1 MKLAPAEPA
10 ENNRWYLLVLGLA
23 VVLALLAVLQFRST
37 KQVSDATTEHMRTT
51 LQDSLLDLRQGVERE
66 LTPLCY
72 QFEGDAGVRREVA
85 LQEYASRLDRWRYTA
100 AHPALVSDL
109 LIWRM
114 TEGDQRELLQLKEGN
129 VLTRVAWPAEFAPLR
144 DWLRE
149 IRPETLGFG
158 AASSQAAPHS
168 DASKPSA
175 IHAPALWMI
184 DENIPALLHP
194 VLERSKTAHD
204 REPPRITWI
213 ILRLD
218 QSVLG
223 REVFPQLAQRNFG
236 RASDASYKLALITN
250 NSHGDVLFSSDGQ
263 FGRTGDDAS
272 DASLNLFGR
281 PVSLL
286 GAPRTPIE
294 QKLAA
299 GPLRRPEISS
309 LAPPAAQPN
318 IGGDLAG
325 GNDGPVR
332 IDPIR
337 YANDDPDWTILARHR
352 EGSVEAAVMTTYHRN
367 LAINFGVL
375 LVLAITM
382 GLIIATSRRARRLA
396 QAQVDFVA
404 GVSHELRTPLTG
416 IVSAAQNMVD
426 GLVDRERTAR
436 YGAAILGQAQQL
448 KDLVEQILLFSATQR
463 RAHRYH
469 PQPAD
474 VADVVDASLD
484 TTSSLIRSSGF
495 TVQRKIQPKLPQ
507 VVVDVPAL
515 SQCLQNLITNA
526 IKYSGASRW
535 IGIDAASTDT
545 SGGQEITITVED
557 HGLGISSDELQH
569 IFEPFY
575 RSPQVTS
582 AQIHG
587 SGLGLPLTKS
597 MVESM
602 GGRLTVQSA
611 PQKGSSF
618 TIHLPVRDVASPPD
632 APVSPAATQA

>member
-10 ENNRWYLLVLGLA
+10 ENDRWYLLVLGLA

-37 KQVSDATTEHMRTT
+37 KQVSDATTEHMRAT

-72 QFEGDAGVRREVA
+72 QFEGDAGIRQEAA
-85 LQEYASRLDRWRYTA
+85 LQEYANRLDRWRYSA

-109 LIWRM
+109 LVWQ
-114 TEGDQRELLQLKEGN
+114 TAEGDQREVLRLKEGN
-129 VLTRVAWPAEFAPLR
+129 VLTRVALPAEFAPLR

-149 IRPETLGFG
+149 IRPETLGFA

-168 DASKPSA
+168 GASKRSA
-175 IHAPALWMI
+175 IRAPALWMI
-184 DENIPALLHP
+184 DESIPALLHP
-194 VLERSKTAHD
+194 VLERRKAAHD

-218 QSVLG
+218 QRVLG
-223 REVFPQLAQRNFG
+223 REIFPQLAQRNFG

-250 NSHGDVLFSSDGQ
+250 NSRGDVLFSSDGQ

-281 PVSLL
+281 PIPLL
-286 GAPRTPIE
+286 GAPRAPVE
-294 QKLAA
+294 QILAA
-299 GPLRRPEISS
+299 GALRHPEPSE
-309 LAPPAAQPN
+309 AATPASHPN
-318 IGGDLAG
+318 LGGDLAG
-325 GNDGPVR
+325 HNDGPVR
-332 IDPIR
+332 IDPIH
-337 YANDDPDWTILARHR
+337 YAPDDPGWTILARHR
-352 EGSVEAAVMTTYHRN
+352 EGSVGAAVMTTYHRN

-416 IVSAAQNMVD
+416 IVSAAQNMAD

-469 PQPAD
+469 LQPAD
-474 VADVVDASLD
+474 VADVVDASLK

-495 TVQRKIQPKLPQ
+495 TVQRKIQPRLPQ

-515 SQCLQNLITNA
+515 SQCLQNLIANA
-526 IKYSGASRW
+526 IKYSGSSRW
-535 IGIDAASTDT
+535 IGIEAAVIDAN
-545 SGGQEITITVED
+545 GGQEITLTVED
-557 HGLGISSDELQH
+557 HGLGISSDELPH

-597 MVESM
+597 MVEAM

-632 APVSPAATQA
+632 TAVSPAAAQA

>member
-1 MKLAPAEPA
+1 
-10 ENNRWYLLVLGLA
+10 
-23 VVLALLAVLQFRST
+23 
-37 KQVSDATTEHMRTT
+37 
-51 LQDSLLDLRQGVERE
+51 
-66 LTPLCY
+66 
-72 QFEGDAGVRREVA
+72 
-85 LQEYASRLDRWRYTA
+85 
-100 AHPALVSDL
+100 
-109 LIWRM
+109 
-114 TEGDQRELLQLKEGN
+114 
-129 VLTRVAWPAEFAPLR
+129 
-144 DWLRE
+144 
-149 IRPETLGFG
+149 
-158 AASSQAAPHS
+158 
-168 DASKPSA
+168 
-175 IHAPALWMI
+175 MI
-184 DENIPALLHP
+184 DESIPALLHP
-194 VLERSKTAHD
+194 VLERSKAAHD

-218 QSVLG
+218 QHVLG
-223 REVFPQLAQRNFG
+223 REIFPQLALRNFG
-236 RASDASYKLALITN
+236 RAADASYKLALITN
-250 NSHGDVLFSSDGQ
+250 NSRGDVLFSSDGQ
-263 FGRTGDDAS
+263 FGQTGDDAS

-281 PVSLL
+281 PVPLL
-286 GAPRTPIE
+286 GAPRAPVE

-299 GPLRRPEISS
+299 GALRRPELSEA
-309 LAPPAAQPN
+309 APPQPN
-318 IGGDLAG
+318 LGGDLAG
-325 GNDGPVR
+325 DGEGPVR
-332 IDPIR
+332 IDPIH
-337 YANDDPDWTILARHR
+337 YAPDDPGWTILARHR
-352 EGSVEAAVMTTYHRN
+352 EGSVGAAVMTTYHRN

-416 IVSAAQNMVD
+416 IVSAAQNMAD

-469 PQPAD
+469 LQPAD
-474 VADVVDASLD
+474 VADVVDASLK
-484 TTSSLIRSSGF
+484 TTASLIRSSGF
-495 TVQRKIQPKLPQ
+495 TVQRKIQPRLPQ
-507 VVVDVPAL
+507 VVVDAPAL

-535 IGIDAASTDT
+535 IGIEAAATDAN
-545 SGGQEITITVED
+545 GGQEITITVED

-597 MVESM
+597 MVEAM

-618 TIHLPVRDVASPPD
+618 TIHLPVRDVASSPGT
-632 APVSPAATQA
+632 AVSPAPAQA

>member
-1 MKLAPAEPA
+1 
-10 ENNRWYLLVLGLA
+10 
-23 VVLALLAVLQFRST
+23 
-37 KQVSDATTEHMRTT
+37 
-51 LQDSLLDLRQGVERE
+51 
-66 LTPLCY
+66 
-72 QFEGDAGVRREVA
+72 
-85 LQEYASRLDRWRYTA
+85 
-100 AHPALVSDL
+100 
-109 LIWRM
+109 M
-114 TEGDQRELLQLKEGN
+114 TEGDQRELLRVKEGH
-129 VLTRVAWPAEFAPLR
+129 VLPKLAWPPEFAPLR
-144 DWLRE
+144 DWLRT
-149 IRPETLGFG
+149 IRPETLGF
-158 AASSQAAPHS
+158 ATASSQAGT
-168 DASKPSA
+168 DASEPSG

-184 DENIPALLHP
+184 DESIPALLHP
-194 VLERSKTAHD
+194 VLERSRAAHD
-204 REPPRITWI
+204 REPSQITWI

-218 QSVLG
+218 PRVLG
-223 REVFPQLAQRNFG
+223 REIFPQLAQRNFG

-250 NSHGDVLFSSDGQ
+250 NSRGDVLFSSDGH
-263 FGRTGDDAS
+263 FGRTGDDVS

-281 PVSLL
+281 PVPML
-286 GAPRTPIE
+286 GAPWPPTE

-299 GPLRRPEISS
+299 GGLRHPEMSS
-309 LAPPAAQPN
+309 PPPAAKPN
-318 IGGDLAG
+318 LGD
-325 GNDGPVR
+325 DDEGPVR

-337 YANDDPDWTILARHR
+337 YAPDDPDWTILARHR

-469 PQPAD
+469 PQSAD
-474 VADVVDASLD
+474 VADIVDASLD

-507 VVVDVPAL
+507 VVVDIPAL

-535 IGIDAASTDT
+535 IGIDAASTET
-545 SGGQEITITVED
+545 NGGQEITITVED

-575 RSPQVTS
+575 RSPRVTS

-618 TIHLPVRDVASPPD
+618 TIHLPVRDVASPPET
-632 APVSPAATQA
+632 AVSPAATQA

>member
-1 MKLAPAEPA
+1 
-10 ENNRWYLLVLGLA
+10 
-23 VVLALLAVLQFRST
+23 
-37 KQVSDATTEHMRTT
+37 
-51 LQDSLLDLRQGVERE
+51 
-66 LTPLCY
+66 
-72 QFEGDAGVRREVA
+72 
-85 LQEYASRLDRWRYTA
+85 
-100 AHPALVSDL
+100 
-109 LIWRM
+109 
-114 TEGDQRELLQLKEGN
+114 
-129 VLTRVAWPAEFAPLR
+129 
-144 DWLRE
+144 
-149 IRPETLGFG
+149 
-158 AASSQAAPHS
+158 
-168 DASKPSA
+168 
-175 IHAPALWMI
+175 
-184 DENIPALLHP
+184 
-194 VLERSKTAHD
+194 
-204 REPPRITWI
+204 
-213 ILRLD
+213 
-218 QSVLG
+218 
-223 REVFPQLAQRNFG
+223 
-236 RASDASYKLALITN
+236 
-250 NSHGDVLFSSDGQ
+250 
-263 FGRTGDDAS
+263 
-272 DASLNLFGR
+272 
-281 PVSLL
+281 
-286 GAPRTPIE
+286 
-294 QKLAA
+294 
-299 GPLRRPEISS
+299 
-309 LAPPAAQPN
+309 
-318 IGGDLAG
+318 
-325 GNDGPVR
+325 
-332 IDPIR
+332 
-337 YANDDPDWTILARHR
+337 
-352 EGSVEAAVMTTYHRN
+352 MTTYHRN

-535 IGIDAASTDT
+535 IGIDAASTET
-545 SGGQEITITVED
+545 NGGQEITITVED

-597 MVESM
+597 MVEAM

>member
-1 MKLAPAEPA
+1 MKLAAKEPA
-10 ENNRWYLLVLGLA
+10 ENDRWYLLVLGLA

-37 KQVSDATTEHMRTT
+37 KQVSDATTEHMRAS

-72 QFEGDAGVRREVA
+72 QFEGDVGIRREAA
-85 LQEYASRLDRWRYTA
+85 LQEYANRLERWRYTA

-114 TEGDQRELLQLKEGN
+114 TEGDQRELLRVKEGH
-129 VLTRVAWPAEFAPLR
+129 VLPKLAWPPEFAPLR
-144 DWLRE
+144 DWLRT
-149 IRPETLGFG
+149 IRPETLGF
-158 AASSQAAPHS
+158 ATASSQAGT
-168 DASKPSA
+168 DASEPRG

-184 DENIPALLHP
+184 DESIPALLHP
-194 VLERSKTAHD
+194 VLERSRAAHD
-204 REPPRITWI
+204 REPSQITWI

-218 QSVLG
+218 PRVLG
-223 REVFPQLAQRNFG
+223 REIFPQLAQRNFG

-250 NSHGDVLFSSDGQ
+250 NSRGDVLFSSDGH
-263 FGRTGDDAS
+263 FGRTGDDVS

-281 PVSLL
+281 PVPML
-286 GAPRTPIE
+286 GAPWPPTE

-299 GPLRRPEISS
+299 GGLRHPEMSS
-309 LAPPAAQPN
+309 PPPAAKPN
-318 IGGDLAG
+318 LGD
-325 GNDGPVR
+325 DDEGPVR
-332 IDPIR
+332 IDPIH
-337 YANDDPDWTILARHR
+337 YAPDDPDWTILARHR

-426 GLVDRERTAR
+426 GLVDRERTAW

-469 PQPAD
+469 PQSAD
-474 VADVVDASLD
+474 VADIVDASLD

-507 VVVDVPAL
+507 VVVDIPAL

-535 IGIDAASTDT
+535 IGIDAASTET
-545 SGGQEITITVED
+545 NGGQEITITVED

-575 RSPQVTS
+575 RSPRVTS

-618 TIHLPVRDVASPPD
+618 TIHLPVRDVASPPET
-632 APVSPAATQA
+632 AVSPAATQA